1 MVNHSR
7 GLVEMFA
14 AVHAIWLPQRIGS
27 WWMTSFHGDMR
38 SYQSGDYEHVC
49 NDLAPHL
56 QSNHPHTV
64 HCWRSIFNWQNLK
77 HPCRAIVKHSQI
89 DHQHTSE
96 IPTIAN
102 YGWFIVVY
110 GIALLTFTN
119 IEFKSY
125 GWLKNL
131 LNSTLLNLTK
141 HLYYIL
147 LYIYCIIYVRIYWFI
162 LPFTKRSP
170 NMDHRF
176 ATDSPPSWTPPSLC
190 RNITRNFQ
198 RLPRPIC
205 SSASLAETN
214 SPQHPWLFV
223 ECKSH
228 LELMDFIGSLWGM
241 KYADVCMCMCICK
254 CICIQIYVYM

>member
-147 LYIYCIIYVRIYWFI
+147 LYILYYICTHLLVYTT
-162 LPFTKRSP
+162 LHQTFTKHGPQIR
-170 NMDHRF
+170 HRF
-176 ATDSPPSWTPPSLC
+176 TAILNSAFSLPKYHQELPETAEANLFLRILGWDKQSPTSVAVCWMQKSSRTDGFHWKFMGYEIC
-190 RNITRNFQ
+190 RC
-198 RLPRPIC
+198 LY
-205 SSASLAETN
+205 
-214 SPQHPWLFV
+214 V
-223 ECKSH
+223 
-228 LELMDFIGSLWGM
+228 
-241 KYADVCMCMCICK
+241 
-254 CICIQIYVYM
+254 YVYM